1 MLFGSVTYFHR
12 GSGKR
17 SNRLVSCL
25 YMDAQCE
32 YVFLGICGQRM
43 PKSDC
48 ACAQS
53 DLGISCPLIE
63 SLATV
68 EHNVVWQ
75 CSDMDIYRLPLPR
88 RHLFSCRGSYISNP
102 VVI

>member
-1 MLFGSVTYFHR
+1 MRIRVFGHMRTANAEIS
-12 GSGKR
+12 
-17 SNRLVSCL
+17 
-25 YMDAQCE
+25 
-32 YVFLGICGQRM
+32 
-43 PKSDC
+43 